1 MCNPDSLKTLIES
14 VDWDL
19 DDESNKMNSWEF
31 IHGQLGMNSLYVQIL
46 FTTRKWPLIKLYTSN
61 KLYIYIAYVYD
72 LVSTYIEAHDIVE
85 KSMFEVNIK

>member
-31 IHGQLGMNSLYVQIL
+31 ISSSLDSNSFYVKAL
-46 FTTRKWPLIKLYTSN
+46 FVTRKWPVIKHYTSN
-61 KLYIYIAYVYD
+61 KLFIYIAFVYD
-72 LVSTYIEAHDIVE
+72 LVSIYIEAHEIVE
-85 KSMFEVNIK
+85 ESIFEVY